1 MGVSTPSSFAGEG
14 IVPLW
19 QERHSIFVQPE
30 LDYRVGR
37 RRVYRGYHHSSRSE
51 PWSQAKRIFD
61 VIGAG
66 LGILFFAP
74 AFIAIAIAIKLTSP
88 GPVFFSQRR
97 YGYRN
102 RRFRIYKFRTMY
114 THLADGTGVHQTTR
128 GDPRITAVGRILRH
142 TSLDELPQLI
152 NVIKGDMSL
161 VGPRP
166 HVPGMLAGDFL
177 YEELVPYY
185 FQRHAVRP
193 GITGLAQ
200 VSGCRGS
207 TSDGKIAIARID
219 YDLDYI
225 ATASLWLDAKIILRT
240 VAREF
245 LWGNGV

>member
-19 QERHSIFVQPE
+19 QERHSIFIQPE
-30 LDYRVGR
+30 LNYRVGR

-51 PWSQAKRIFD
+51 QWSQAKRFFD

-66 LGILFFAP
+66 LGVLFFAP

-114 THLADGTGVHQTTR
+114 THLADGTGVQQTTR
-128 GDPRITAVGRILRH
+128 GDPSNGGRSHSSAYEPGRTPTAH
-142 TSLDELPQLI
+142 QCDE
-152 NVIKGDMSL
+152 
-161 VGPRP
+161 RR
-166 HVPGMLAGDFL
+166 HVPGRSAASRPGNVGWRFPLRRVGS
-177 YEELVPYY
+177 YY

-245 LWGNGV
+245 LGGNGV

>member
-30 LDYRVGR
+30 FDYRAGR
-37 RRVYRGYHHSSRSE
+37 RGVTRGYPPPSRSE

-74 AFIAIAIAIKLTSP
+74 AFIAIAIAIKWTSP

-114 THLADGTGVHQTTR
+114 THLADGSGVQQTTR
-128 GDPRITAVGRILRH
+128 GDPRITAGGRH
-142 TSLDELPQLI
+142 
-152 NVIKGDMSL
+152 
-161 VGPRP
+161 
-166 HVPGMLAGDFL
+166 F
-177 YEELVPYY
+177 
-185 FQRHAVRP
+185 
-193 GITGLAQ
+193 
-200 VSGCRGS
+200 CS
-207 TSDGKIAIARID
+207 TSPGGIPHLLNLVK
-219 YDLDYI
+219 
-225 ATASLWLDAKIILRT
+225 
-240 VAREF
+240 
-245 LWGNGV
+245 

>member
-14 IVPLW
+14 IVPLG

-51 PWSQAKRIFD
+51 PWSQAKRFFD

-74 AFIAIAIAIKLTSP
+74 AFIEIAIAIKLTSP

-128 GDPRITAVGRILRH
+128 GDPRITTVGRILRH

-177 YEELVPYY
+177 YEELVP
-185 FQRHAVRP
+185 
-193 GITGLAQ
+193 
-200 VSGCRGS
+200 
-207 TSDGKIAIARID
+207 
-219 YDLDYI
+219 
-225 ATASLWLDAKIILRT
+225 
-240 VAREF
+240 
-245 LWGNGV
+245 

>member
-1 MGVSTPSSFAGEG
+1 MGISTPSSFAGEG

-19 QERHSIFVQPE
+19 QERRSMFVQPAI
-30 LDYRVGR
+30 DYRVGR
-37 RRVYRGYHHSSRSE
+37 RRIYRSHRHSSRSE
-51 PWSQAKRIFD
+51 PRSPAKRFFD

-88 GPVFFSQRR
+88 GPVFFSQPR

-142 TSLDELPQLI
+142 TSLDELPQLL
-152 NVIKGDMSL
+152 NVMKGDMSL